1 MLPTIARDLG
11 HTHLVE
17 LFENARRARKEA
29 TCAAQDLK
37 AAAGSSAQ
45 DRGAAALD
53 EAGADPGEANRAA
66 GEREDQK
73 KRCWLC
79 HSPELADQLRKCSG
93 CHKVRLLT
101 AKSILVKPAQMCIVR
116 CLSDS
121 AALNS
126 DEILKGTLL

>member
-53 EAGADPGEANRAA
+53 KAGANPGEANRAA
-66 GEREDQK
+66 DERED
-73 KRCWLC
+73 L
-79 HSPELADQLRKCSG
+79 G
-93 CHKVRLLT
+93 LT
-101 AKSILVKPAQMCIVR
+101 LILVKIPEKG
-116 CLSDS
+116 LS
-121 AALNS
+121 
-126 DEILKGTLL
+126 

>member
-1 MLPTIARDLG
+1 MKDMLPTIVRDDG
-11 HTHLVE
+11 NTHLVE
-17 LFENARRARKEA
+17 LFETARRARKEA
-29 TCAAQDLK
+29 TCAAQALK
-37 AAAGSSAQ
+37 AAAGYSAAG
-45 DRGAAALD
+45 GAAALD
-53 EAGADPGEANRAA
+53 EAGANP

-73 KRCWLC
+73 KSCWLC

-126 DEILKGTLL
+126 DEILLGTLL